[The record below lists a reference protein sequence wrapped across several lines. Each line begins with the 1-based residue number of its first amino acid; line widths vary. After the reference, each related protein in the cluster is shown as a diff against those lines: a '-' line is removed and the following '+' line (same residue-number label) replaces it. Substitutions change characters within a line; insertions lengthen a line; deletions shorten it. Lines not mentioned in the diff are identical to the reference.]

1 MLNLKNKKHLWPEGE
16 IHAQHV
22 MEKLNPD
29 ALVPKT
35 LLIFTFLAA
44 PWSFA
49 KILKRLCRITE

>member
-1 MLNLKNKKHLWPEGE
+1 MFNLKNKRHLWPEGE
-16 IHAQHV
+16 IHAQLV

-29 ALVPKT
+29 TLVRKT

-49 KILKRLCRITE
+49 KNIKKVV